1 VNRTVVIRVG
11 PAEQARRELKEDLAA
26 ITAGDRLKERR
37 EIWFPSLAQL
47 ASVLTE
53 GRLALLQLIHEKHP
67 ASVARLA
74 RLAGRSEKST
84 AADLQ
89 TLADV
94 GLLKLVSARGGQRP
108 VARYDRIHLA
118 GDITLGRAA

>member
-1 VNRTVVIRVG
+1 
-11 PAEQARRELKEDLAA
+11 
-26 ITAGDRLKERR
+26 
-37 EIWFPSLAQL
+37 
-47 ASVLTE
+47 
-53 GRLALLQLIHEKHP
+53 
-67 ASVARLA
+67 
-74 RLAGRSEKST
+74 LAGRSEKST

-94 GLLKLVSARGGQRP
+94 GLVKLVSARGGQRP